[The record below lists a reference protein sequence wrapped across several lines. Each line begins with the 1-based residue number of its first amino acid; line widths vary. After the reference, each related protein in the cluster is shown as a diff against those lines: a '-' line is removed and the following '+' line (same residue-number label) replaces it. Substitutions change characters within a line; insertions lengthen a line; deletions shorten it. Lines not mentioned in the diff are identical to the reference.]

1 MKKESIMGSTVYDPP
16 QLKSTKIKS
25 QCPKLWVG
33 MLEHNALNTQNRI
46 HTNTRYIH
54 GWFLPPQILPKL
66 TSSIVHDVDG
76 ILGNKP
82 YSKKDYRS

>member
-1 MKKESIMGSTVYDPP
+1 MLEPNVTV
-16 QLKSTKIKS
+16 KIKPIKIFLS
-25 QCPKLWVG
+25 SMVC
-33 MLEHNALNTQNRI
+33 
-46 HTNTRYIH
+46 
-54 GWFLPPQILPKL
+54 FLPQQILPKL